1 MSTPPLPMRL
11 GFLASHGGSNL
22 QAILDA
28 IQARRLPAQAM
39 LVICNN
45 SSAMALKRA
54 QAAGVE
60 GLHLSVQTHPE
71 PEALD
76 GAILAALRARE
87 VNLVVLAGYMK
98 KIGPQVLGAYA
109 RRVLNI
115 HPALLPKF
123 GGQGMYGMRVH
134 EAVLAAGETVS
145 GASVHLVDGEYDRG
159 PVLARKE
166 VPILPQDTAQQLQAR
181 VLEQEHLLYPETLRG
196 IAAGEIDLD
205 RAG

>member
-28 IQARRLPAQAM
+28 IQAGRLPAQAM

-87 VNLVVLAGYMK
+87 INLVVLAGYMK

-159 PVLARKE
+159 SVLARKE
-166 VPILPQDTAQQLQAR
+166 VPIPPQDT
-181 VLEQEHLLYPETLRG
+181 P
-196 IAAGEIDLD
+196 
-205 RAG
+205 